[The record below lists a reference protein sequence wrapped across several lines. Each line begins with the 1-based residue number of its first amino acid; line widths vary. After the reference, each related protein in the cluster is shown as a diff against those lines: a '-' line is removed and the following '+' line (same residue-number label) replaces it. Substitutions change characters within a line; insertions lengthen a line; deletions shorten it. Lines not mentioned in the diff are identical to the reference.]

1 MFPNSLSRA
10 FSTTTALCQKRV
22 ARQVTWG
29 LRSEYGGD
37 LKRKK
42 SPIAYWGLLC
52 AKWGFPGGS
61 VDKESPVVQE
71 TPLDSWVG
79 KIPWRKK
86 WQPTPGFLTGDYHRK
101 RSLVGY
107 SPWGRKRFRHIWSY
121 LAHTH
126 TYAKYYPA
134 FHMCYLINP
143 HRNAALFLSLH

>member
-1 MFPNSLSRA
+1 MFPNSLSHA
-10 FSTTTALCQKRV
+10 FSTTTALCQQRV

-29 LRSEYGGD
+29 LRSEYDGD
-37 LKRKK
+37 LKGKK
-42 SPIAYWGLLC
+42 GPITYWGLLC
-52 AKWGFPGGS
+52 GASQVAQWIKNP
-61 VDKESPVVQE
+61 PALQE

-86 WQPTPGFLTGDYHRK
+86 WHPTPVFLPRDYHRE

-107 SPWGRKRFRHIWSY
+107 SPWGRKRFGHVWSD

-126 TYAKYYPA
+126 ACAKYYLA